1 MDLAWGTN
9 LMIYPVDGW
18 IFLFCFIILFLSDGV
33 CF

>member
-18 IFLFCFIILFLSDGV
+18 IFFVLFYNLFLSDGV